1 MSKLSLRVLV
11 LVILLIGFLPD
22 LALAYVGPGT
32 GLSAIGSFLALLGGV
47 IIAIIGFLWF
57 PIKRM
62 LGKKKSQEPEQVVNN
77 EE

>member
-1 MSKLSLRVLV
+1 MNKPTTLLLV
-11 LVILLIGFLPD
+11 LFFLLVVLSPIN
-22 LALAYVGPGT
+22 ALAYVGPGT

-62 LGKKKSQEPEQVVNN
+62 LGKKKSQEPDQVSNK

>member
-1 MSKLSLRVLV
+1 MSKLSLRVLI
-11 LVILLIGFLPD
+11 LVVLLIGFMPEF
-22 LALAYVGPGT
+22 AHAYVGPGT

-62 LGKKKSQEPEQVVNN
+62 LGKKKSQEPEQVVNS